1 MSCLTGLSNNFLS
14 LFLSFSFFFPL
25 YYLPLDACLHLPLAG
40 SSIRSSMKRHQH
52 YHGHTHTCII
62 ARTNGGA
69 SKTTRTVMTRSSVS
83 TEIDWEPTKFEFF
96 FVPPYFSPSVALR
109 ELIDGFVSHIFS
121 QTSFDEIA
129 LGEGHS
135 TILSRGCGDFGTMI
149 SQ

>member
-1 MSCLTGLSNNFLS
+1 MLASTTCRFQH
-14 LFLSFSFFFPL
+14 PV
-25 YYLPLDACLHLPLAG
+25 LDVDETAPTYG
-40 SSIRSSMKRHQH
+40 
-52 YHGHTHTCII
+52 HTCIYY
-62 ARTNGGA
+62 NGGA
-69 SKTTRTVMTRSSVS
+69 SKTTRTVMARSSVS
-83 TEIDWEPTKFEFF
+83 MEIDWEPTKFEFF